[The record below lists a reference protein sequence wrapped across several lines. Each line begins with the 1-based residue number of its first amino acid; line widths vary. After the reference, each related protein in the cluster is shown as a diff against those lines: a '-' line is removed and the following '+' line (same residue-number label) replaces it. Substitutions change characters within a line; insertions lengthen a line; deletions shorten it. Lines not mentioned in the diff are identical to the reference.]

1 MKKNAP
7 LFLFLPLYFLFSLP
21 ASAGNLNFKKALHFE
36 TKAEVFIQEG
46 KTFRSRD
53 ELNMEKGR
61 CVLKAKT
68 SGDHVIKQ
76 GASLPVTQIISQVE
90 VQKVTLKLGG
100 GAVKEYELFC
110 EIPEFPS
117 QENLRAIV
125 LKRIHEDKEWA
136 QRYNQMDAQEQAE
149 SLRIFMGRAANQI
162 LDEEFDFI
170 MSGIANLEF

>member
-1 MKKNAP
+1 MKKTAS
-7 LFLFLPLYFLFSLP
+7 LSFFLSLCFLFSLP
-21 ASAGNLNFKKALHFE
+21 ASAGSLNFKKDLHFE
-36 TKAEVFIQEG
+36 AKAEVFIQEG
-46 KTFRSRD
+46 KTYRSRS
-53 ELNMEKGR
+53 ELNMEQGR
-61 CVLKAKT
+61 CVLEAKT

-76 GASLPVTQIISQVE
+76 GASLPVTQIISQIE

-125 LKRIHEDKEWA
+125 LKRIHEDKEWT
-136 QRYNQMDAQEQAE
+136 QRYNQMDDEEKAK

-170 MSGIANLEF
+170 MSGIAYLEF